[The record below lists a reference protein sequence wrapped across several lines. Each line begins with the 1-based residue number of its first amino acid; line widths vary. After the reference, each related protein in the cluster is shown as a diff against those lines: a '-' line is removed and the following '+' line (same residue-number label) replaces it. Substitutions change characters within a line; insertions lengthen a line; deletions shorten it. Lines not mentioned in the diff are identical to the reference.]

1 MMRAQLALSR
11 LRFSVGE
18 RGTVRVDEVS
28 LPTILGSFFS
38 KAVGGQVL
46 GKLRDTEEDGDA

>member
-1 MMRAQLALSR
+1 M
-11 LRFSVGE
+11 
-18 RGTVRVDEVS
+18 
-28 LPTILGSFFS
+28 PTILGSFFS